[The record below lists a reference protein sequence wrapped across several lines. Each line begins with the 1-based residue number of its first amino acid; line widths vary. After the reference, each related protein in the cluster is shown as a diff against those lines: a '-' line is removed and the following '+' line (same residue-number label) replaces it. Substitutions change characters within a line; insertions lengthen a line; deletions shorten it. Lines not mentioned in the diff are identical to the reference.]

1 MAARE
6 PDQEPRQAP
15 ARPLV
20 GYRDVGEDVRH
31 SRSTTIRAWVI
42 LAGLMIIYLGWTLVV
57 FFFEPGL
64 R

>member
-1 MAARE
+1 MAAQDPLE
-6 PDQEPRQAP
+6 PQRP

-31 SRSTTIRAWVI
+31 SRGSLYRAWII
-42 LAGLMIIYLGWTLVV
+42 LAVLVAFYLGWTLVV
-57 FFFEPGL
+57 FFLEPGL

>member
-1 MAARE
+1 MAERDPE
-6 PDQEPRQAP
+6 GRQVP

-31 SRSTTIRAWVI
+31 SRGSLYRAWII
-42 LAGLMIIYLGWTLVV
+42 LAVLVAFYLGWTLVV
-57 FFFEPGL
+57 FFLEPGL

>member
-1 MAARE
+1 MENE
-6 PDQEPRQAP
+6 PEQRP

-31 SRSTTIRAWVI
+31 SRSAMTRAWVI
-42 LAGLMIIYLGWTLVV
+42 LAVLMALYLGWTLIVY
-57 FFFEPGL
+57 FLEPGL

>member
-1 MAARE
+1 MAAQE
-6 PDQEPRQAP
+6 PDREPRQAP

-31 SRSTTIRAWVI
+31 SRRAVTRGWII
-42 LAGLMIIYLGWTLVV
+42 LAVLIAAYLGWTLIVY
-57 FFFEPGL
+57 FLEPGL

>member
-1 MAARE
+1 MAE
-6 PDQEPRQAP
+6 QEPERRLRP

-31 SRSTTIRAWVI
+31 SRRTLVRAWVI
-42 LAGLMIIYLGWTLVV
+42 LAVLIAIYLGWTLVV
-57 FFFEPGL
+57 FFLEPGL

>member
-6 PDQEPRQAP
+6 PDRPPAP

-31 SRSTTIRAWVI
+31 SRSSMIRAWMI
-42 LAGLMIIYLGWTLVV
+42 LAVLIAFYLGWTLVV
-57 FFFEPGL
+57 FFLEPGL

>member
-1 MAARE
+1 MAERE
-6 PDQEPRQAP
+6 PERRPTP

-31 SRSTTIRAWVI
+31 SRNSMIRAWII
-42 LAGLMIIYLGWTLVV
+42 LAVIALFYLGWTLTV
-57 FFFEPGL
+57 FFLEPGL

>member
-1 MAARE
+1 MADE
-6 PDQEPRQAP
+6 PGQRP

-31 SRSTTIRAWVI
+31 GRKSEIRAWVI
-42 LAGLMIIYLGWTLVV
+42 LAGLMLIYLGWTLVV
-57 FFFEPGL
+57 YFLEPGL

>member
-1 MAARE
+1 MAAE
-6 PDQEPRQAP
+6 EPRNRP

-31 SRSTTIRAWVI
+31 SRSAMTRAWII
-42 LAGLMIIYLGWTLVV
+42 LALFVVLYLGWTLTVY
-57 FFFEPGL
+57 FLEPGL

>member
-1 MAARE
+1 MARV
-6 PDQEPRQAP
+6 RRP

-31 SRSTTIRAWVI
+31 SRPQLVRAWLI
-42 LAGLMIIYLGWTLVV
+42 LAILAVLYLAWTLTVY
-57 FFFEPGL
+57 FLEPGL

>member
-1 MAARE
+1 MAAE
-6 PDQEPRQAP
+6 EPRPRP

-31 SRSTTIRAWVI
+31 SRGAMTRAWII
-42 LAGLMIIYLGWTLVV
+42 LGILVV
-57 FFFEPGL
+57 FYLAWTLTVYFLEPGL